1 MASISLLSYMVGV
14 TSGQLSSVQAL
25 PDVNWQEGHTGQLR
39 QLENLKLRRDEALI
53 FAGWFCSGL
62 FPFWPAGAA
71 RCRL

>member
-39 QLENLKLRRDEALI
+39 QLQ
-53 FAGWFCSGL
+53 
-62 FPFWPAGAA
+62 
-71 RCRL
+71 